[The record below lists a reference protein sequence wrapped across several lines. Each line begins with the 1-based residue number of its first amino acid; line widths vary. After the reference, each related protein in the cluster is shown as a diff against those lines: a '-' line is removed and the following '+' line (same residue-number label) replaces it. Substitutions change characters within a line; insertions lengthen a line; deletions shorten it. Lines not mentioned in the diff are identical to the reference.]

1 MDNKLLGKKIKFLR
15 SKKSSELG
23 YKYTGQM
30 LADKLSISRSYLGD
44 IESGR
49 IHPNP
54 GLLSRLASALDV
66 DVNFFI
72 EENDISEAHI
82 NHIKKKI
89 SDKEKKKQIE
99 TVAAHLEDK
108 NLTPKKVKLLKDY
121 IDALFD
127 DEEC

>member
-1 MDNKLLGKKIKFLR
+1 MSNKLLGNKIKFLR

-49 IHPNP
+49 ILPNAN
-54 GLLSRLASALDV
+54 LLSRLASVLDV
-66 DVNFFI
+66 DISFFN
-72 EENDISEAHI
+72 EQNKQYENP
-82 NHIKKKI
+82 NNKTI
-89 SDKEKKKQIE
+89 SDVEKKKQIE
-99 TVAAHLEDK
+99 IITAHLEDK
-108 NLTPKKVKLLKDY
+108 NLTPRKIKLLKNF

-127 DEEC
+127 DEEW

>member
-1 MDNKLLGKKIKFLR
+1 MSNKLLGNKIKFLR

-49 IHPNP
+49 ILPNAN
-54 GLLSRLASALDV
+54 LLSRLASVLDV
-66 DVNFFI
+66 DISFFN
-72 EENDISEAHI
+72 EQNNQYENPNS
-82 NHIKKKI
+82 KTI
-89 SDKEKKKQIE
+89 SDVEKKKQIE
-99 TVAAHLEDK
+99 IITAHLEDK
-108 NLTPKKVKLLKDY
+108 NLTPRKIKLLKNF

-127 DEEC
+127 DEE

>member
-72 EENDISEAHI
+72 EENDQWYFDGYDLIVDFDE
-82 NHIKKKI
+82 KLQEPKYVYKKI
-89 SDKEKKKQIE
+89 
-99 TVAAHLEDK
+99 
-108 NLTPKKVKLLKDY
+108 
-121 IDALFD
+121 
-127 DEEC
+127 

>member
-1 MDNKLLGKKIKFLR
+1 MSNKLLGNKIKFLR

-49 IHPNP
+49 ILPNAN
-54 GLLSRLASALDV
+54 LLSRLASVFDV
-66 DVNFFI
+66 DISFFN
-72 EENDISEAHI
+72 EKNNQYENPNNRI
-82 NHIKKKI
+82 I
-89 SDKEKKKQIE
+89 SDSEKKKQIE
-99 TVAAHLEDK
+99 IITANLEDK
-108 NLTPKKVKLLKDY
+108 NLTPRKIKLLKDF

-127 DEEC
+127 DGE

>member
-1 MDNKLLGKKIKFLR
+1 MSNKLLGNKIKFLR

-49 IHPNP
+49 ILPNAN
-54 GLLSRLASALDV
+54 LLSRLASVLDV
-66 DVNFFI
+66 DISFFN
-72 EENDISEAHI
+72 EQNNQYENPNS
-82 NHIKKKI
+82 KTI
-89 SDKEKKKQIE
+89 SDVEKKKQIE
-99 TVAAHLEDK
+99 IITAHLEDK
-108 NLTPKKVKLLKDY
+108 NLTPRKIKLLKNF

-127 DEEC
+127 DEEW

>member
-1 MDNKLLGKKIKFLR
+1 MSNKLLGNKIKFLR

-49 IHPNP
+49 ILPNAN
-54 GLLSRLASALDV
+54 LLSRLASVFDV
-66 DVNFFI
+66 DISFFNEKNTQYEKPNNKI
-72 EENDISEAHI
+72 
-82 NHIKKKI
+82 I
-89 SDKEKKKQIE
+89 SDLEKKKQIE
-99 TVAAHLEDK
+99 IITAHLEDK
-108 NLTPKKVKLLKDY
+108 NLTPRKIKLLKDF

-127 DEEC
+127 DGE